1 MNNSVSEGCRITVT
15 AGATLTSGQLAQI
28 GHSLLG
34 LPLTDAA
41 SGDAVAIDVEGEH
54 LVDKVS
60 AAITDTIHL
69 AGESIS
75 AGDDLFVDLDNLKL
89 TKKPIGPFYGVATAA
104 AGTSDTTVRVRMQ
117 QIGGNGSR
125 WACAVLDG
133 NGGLSVGSHSL
144 VGGSL
149 PAGAVVLRY
158 IYKVLR
164 NNFSS
169 PTSDGA
175 TIALGHTDD
184 VDAFKAATAISSGT
198 TWDATGTPVFA
209 AAATP
214 TVTTQERSIQ
224 ATVAVE
230 ATSDTDSVLVV
241 WAEYLVLG
249 SFA

>member
-1 MNNSVSEGCRITVT
+1 MNNTISEGCRVTVT
-15 AGATLTSGQLAQI
+15 AGATLTSGQLAKI

-34 LPLTDAA
+34 LPNTDAT
-41 SGDAVAIDVEGEH
+41 SGDAVAIDLEGEY
-54 LVDKVS
+54 LVPKVS
-60 AAITDTIHL
+60 AAITGEIHL

-75 AGDDLFVDLDNLKL
+75 AGDDLFLDLDNDVL
-89 TKKPIGPFYGVATAA
+89 TKKPIGPFIGVATAA
-104 AGTSDTTVRVRMQ
+104 AGTSDANVRVRLQ
-117 QIGGNGSR
+117 QMGGNGSR
-125 WACAVLDG
+125 WICAVLDG

-144 VGGSL
+144 VGGAF
-149 PAGAVVLRY
+149 PAGAAPLRY
-158 IYKVLR
+158 GYKVLR
-164 NNFSS
+164 NNFTS

-175 TIALGHTDD
+175 TIALGHSDD
-184 VDAFKAATAISSGT
+184 VDALKAATAISSGS